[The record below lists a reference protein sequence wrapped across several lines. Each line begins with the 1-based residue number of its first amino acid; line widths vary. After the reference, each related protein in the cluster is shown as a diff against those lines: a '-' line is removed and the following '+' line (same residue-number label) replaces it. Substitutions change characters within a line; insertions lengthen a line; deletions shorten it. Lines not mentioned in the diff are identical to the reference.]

1 MDRATD
7 FFVLWRELVQI
18 FHLLVVGHEHHGV
31 DRILEVLGHQLFL
44 DMRAALVDEVEG
56 HLMRGLVV
64 ELGRLLLLIDEEIGA
79 DQALEVASVLKHHVH

>member
-1 MDRATD
+1 MDCATD
-7 FFVLWRELVQI
+7 FFVVWFEFVQI

-56 HLMRGLVV
+56 HLFRGSVI
-64 ELGRLLLLIDEEIGA
+64 ELGLLVLLVNEEFGVT
-79 DQALEVASVLKHHVH
+79 QALKVASVLEHHVH